1 MMSKIS
7 LAEFKTMHKLAKIQA
22 VITTAG
28 KRRVLCFP
36 ENGEQFD
43 IPAAGDL
50 NINAEPS
57 FVQTD
62 DGNWIA
68 VNTAIQIQKKGLE
81 F

>member
-1 MMSKIS
+1 MSTKIS
-7 LAEFKTMHKLAKIQA
+7 LAEFKALHNLIKIQA
-22 VITTAG
+22 VVTTAG
-28 KRRVLCFP
+28 KRRILCLP
-36 ENGEQFD
+36 ENGKQYD

-57 FVQTD
+57 FVLTD
-62 DGNWIA
+62 DGTWIA